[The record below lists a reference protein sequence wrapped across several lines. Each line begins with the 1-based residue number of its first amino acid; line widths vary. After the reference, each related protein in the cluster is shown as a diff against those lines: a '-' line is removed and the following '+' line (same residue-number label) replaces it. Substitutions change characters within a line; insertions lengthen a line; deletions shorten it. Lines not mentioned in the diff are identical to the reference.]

1 MVNYRVSQEVIPP
14 TIGDVGFL
22 GLGFLLFGCAE
33 QVIVGEPQAVRSHDG
48 HEHIAILVV
57 HDVAGG
63 IFTEWVADLAIFDAP
78 VFPGYESPGANERI
92 GCHCRSLLA
101 LWAARALVRIM
112 MPAAEAGREL
122 RRTPLRRSP
131 QNPTRAQLRRGLQ
144 DSLQPSCPLI
154 GETVGQSRIT
164 SQLAHEELVVLVD
177 VLLEVVVDLRS
188 RLGGVDYPSEL
199 QYAPIVVLFLYC
211 FGQARVVLVGIHQA
225 VFDDVC
231 RNVLTSCLS
240 RISPRSSHTQVTHGT
255 IVLGGGPPMDV
266 SRDPP
271 RRDDGRLSYRRAGNG
286 GGHGDQPRLGRQD
299 RRELV
304 YLRRP
309 GYDAT
314 ARGRLLM
321 RRS

>member
-1 MVNYRVSQEVIPP
+1 MPLCP
-14 TIGDVGFL
+14 
-22 GLGFLLFGCAE
+22 
-33 QVIVGEPQAVRSHDG
+33 
-48 HEHIAILVV
+48 
-57 HDVAGG
+57 
-63 IFTEWVADLAIFDAP
+63 
-78 VFPGYESPGANERI
+78 
-92 GCHCRSLLA
+92 SLLA

-122 RRTPLRRSP
+122 LRTPLRRSS

-144 DSLQPSCPLI
+144 DSLQPSRPLV

-211 FGQARVVLVGIHQA
+211 FGQARVVLVGIHQP

-240 RISPRSSHTQVTHGT
+240 RISPKILPYPGNPRHHCTWRSPTSMPRWRFGE
-255 IVLGGGPPMDV
+255 PPQDELL
-266 SRDPP
+266 RIPLP
-271 RRDDGRLSYRRAGNG
+271 RTPVNKGVQEKR
-286 GGHGDQPRLGRQD
+286 PRLL
-299 RRELV
+299 ETLT
-304 YLRRP
+304 L
-309 GYDAT
+309 
-314 ARGRLLM
+314 
-321 RRS
+321 